1 MHPWHPLHIVTLI
14 ILTLSSWGA
23 PETNVAGP
31 WDLRWAVHAGRA
43 DIVDALLS
51 INADTN
57 TATTDGRTPLMI
69 AVQVGHDDI
78 VQTLLA
84 NARTRLNV
92 QDARHRTALFYAR
105 LNNRVAIGKMLLT
118 AIEAKLRAP
127 KLTMNNIREFIL
139 AGIANGVIPRDTT
152 DRRAHPNSGY
162 HPEEFM
168 LVCGLLFRA
177 VQSRTAESNVEIVRE
192 ILAAGAV
199 PTRVDAHGRSPV
211 YHAARMGHTSILKV
225 LLASGGIVN
234 TDNNGYTPLYIASQH
249 GHAATVKLLVENG
262 GNVHHRAKT
271 GATAIASASFEGH
284 AAVLKLLLLCVRC
297 FAKRVCQAKASSNR
311 CCCAAG
317 LRGGRYLRVPVSYNG
332 IRWKRLILYVY

>member
-1 MHPWHPLHIVTLI
+1 MHPLRIVILI
-14 ILTLSSWGA
+14 ILTISSWGA

-31 WDLRWAVHAGRA
+31 WDLRWAVQAGRA

-51 INADTN
+51 MGGADTN
-57 TATTDGRTPLMI
+57 TATPDGRTPLMI
-69 AVQVGHDDI
+69 AAHAGHEDI

-84 NARTRLNV
+84 NAGTRLNV

-105 LNNRVAIGKMLLT
+105 FNKRAAIANLLLK
-118 AIEAKLRAP
+118 AIEAKLTVP
-127 KLTMNNIREFIL
+127 KLTTNTIREFIL

-168 LVCGLLFRA
+168 LVCGLLFKA
-177 VQSRTAESNVEIVRE
+177 VQSGTAENNVEIVRE
-192 ILAAGAV
+192 ILTAGAV

-211 YHAARMGHTSILKV
+211 YHAARKGHTSILKV
-225 LLASGGIVN
+225 LLASGGLVN
-234 TDNNGYTPLYIASQH
+234 ITDNNGYTPLYIASQH

-297 FAKRVCQAKASSNR
+297 FVKR
-311 CCCAAG
+311 
-317 LRGGRYLRVPVSYNG
+317 LLLYLRVPVSYNG
-332 IRWKRLILYVY
+332 ILWNLLLHV